1 MLVFH
6 RGWMKYILS
15 DRGDSGGVSVM
26 RGDSGKGDCGWG
38 DCGWGDSGWLPG
50 HTGVGIPVGGA
61 VRAHGDTGWC
71 SQNQGYCYH
80 RALL

>member
-1 MLVFH
+1 
-6 RGWMKYILS
+6 MKYILS
-15 DRGDSGGVSVM
+15 ARGDCRGVSVM

-50 HTGVGIPVGGA
+50 HTDAGIPMVEPSG
-61 VRAHGDTGWC
+61 AHGDTGWC

>member
-6 RGWMKYILS
+6 RGLMKYILS
-15 DRGDSGGVSVM
+15 DRGNCRGVSAM
-26 RGDSGKGDCGWG
+26 R
-38 DCGWGDSGWLPG
+38 GDSGWLPG
-50 HTGVGIPVGGA
+50 HTGGGIPVGEPSG
-61 VRAHGDTGWC
+61 AHGDTGWC